1 MAASSD
7 RQRVAVIGGGIAGI
21 ASAWLLSKKH
31 EVTLFEA
38 NDYVGGHTN
47 TVEVT
52 LDGKT
57 APVDTGFLVCND
69 LTYPNL
75 LALFAELGVKL
86 HPTNMTFGVSVAEDG
101 IEWAGTDLSTVFAQ
115 PGNLFKPRFWGMIYD
130 ILRFNKNARGYLDQ
144 VRGSAAT
151 LGDLLD
157 AEGYGTAFRQ
167 WYLLPMAGAIWSASH
182 GDVLKFPA
190 ATFLRFCLNH
200 HLLQIN
206 DRPQWRTVLGGG
218 REYVQK
224 MTPAIADVRIN
235 SAVSKVV
242 RQGEK
247 VIVTSPSGEEEFDAV
262 VLACHAPEALAMLAD
277 ASLPERE
284 ILGAVRYQ
292 ANKAYLHTDTTL
304 LPRTRKVWSAWNY
317 LAPRGQGDRHPVCV
331 SYLLNDLQPLPFTTP
346 LVLTLNPP
354 APPRQ
359 DQTIAVFDYDHPQFD
374 TPANIAQQRLPAI
387 QGLNRAWFAGAW
399 TRYGFH
405 EDGLRSALKVARDFD
420 CLPAWAKL
428 DD

>member
-1 MAASSD
+1 MAAGSD
-7 RQRVAVIGGGIAGI
+7 RQRVAVVGGGIAGL
-21 ASAWLLSKKH
+21 ASAWLLSEKH

-75 LALFAELGVKL
+75 LALFAGLGVNL
-86 HPTNMTFGVSVAEDG
+86 HPTSMTFGVSVADDG
-101 IEWAGTDLSTVFAQ
+101 IEWAGTNLSTVFAQ
-115 PGNLFKPRFWGMIYD
+115 RSNLFRPRFWGMIFD
-130 ILRFNKNARGYLDQ
+130 ILRFNRNARAYLDQ
-144 VRGSAAT
+144 VVGSATT

-167 WYLLPMAGAIWSASH
+167 WYLLPMAGAIWSASQA
-182 GDVLKFPA
+182 DVLKFPA
-190 ATFLRFCLNH
+190 TTFLRFCLNH

-206 DRPQWRTVLGGG
+206 GRPQWRTVLGGG
-218 REYVQK
+218 REYVKK
-224 MTPAIADVRIN
+224 MMPAIADVRVK
-235 SAVSKVV
+235 SPVTMVLRKGQKVV
-242 RQGEK
+242 
-247 VIVTSPSGEEEFDAV
+247 VTSPAGAEEFDAV

-277 ASLPERE
+277 ASLAERE

-304 LPRTRKVWSAWNY
+304 LPRNGKVWSAWNY
-317 LAPRGQGDRHPVCV
+317 LASRGQDDRHPVCV

-346 LVLTLNPP
+346 LVLTLNP
-354 APPRQ
+354 AARPRQ
-359 DQTIAVFDYDHPQFD
+359 DQTIAVFDYEHPQFD
-374 TPANIAQQRLPAI
+374 GPATIAQQRLPTI
-387 QGLNRAWFAGAW
+387 QGLNCAWFAGAW

-420 CLPAWAKL
+420 CLPTWARL